1 MRFWLIVPT
10 ALLAFGASQA
20 WGPSAAWAADSG
32 GQNSSAGASVGGG
45 QVTVQAGEGQV
56 TPTTVA
62 KNSTKNAPGK
72 SPQVPA
78 DSCFL
83 TEASPAV
90 QQLLGIGGATPG
102 YWADWTCTGAPMTD
116 PIPLEWVV
124 AKPPTVAVNVALLA
138 LEAESK
144 LPLAAPT
151 IETAPPSGTTQLVGV
166 PTWLWI
172 DPEPW
177 QVQTTT
183 ATAGVVVVTA
193 TAIPARVV
201 WNMGDGTQVT
211 CDGPGTP
218 YDPSTPNGATDCSHT
233 WTQPSSGASG
243 GEFLVTA
250 TVYWQVAW
258 TAAGAPG
265 GGNFGLVAGP
275 TKQQDVRVTESQ
287 AINTPNTTGT

>member
-1 MRFWLIVPT
+1 MRFWLIAPT
-10 ALLAFGASQA
+10 AFLVFGASLA
-20 WGPSAAWAADSG
+20 LGPDAAWAADSG

-45 QVTVQAGEGQV
+45 QVTVQAGQFQV

-62 KNSTKNAPGK
+62 NKSTKNAPGK
-72 SPQVPA
+72 SAQVPT
-78 DSCFL
+78 DSCFA
-83 TEASPAV
+83 TEAPPSI

-102 YWADWTCTGAPMTD
+102 YWADWTCTGAVMSD

-124 AKPPTVAVNVALLA
+124 ATPPPLAVNVALLA

-144 LPLAAPT
+144 LPLDPPT

-172 DPEPW
+172 GSGSW
-177 QVQTTT
+177 QDRSAT
-183 ATAGVVVVTA
+183 ATAGTVVATA
-193 TAIPARVV
+193 TAEPAKVV

-211 CDGPGTP
+211 CDGPGTV
-218 YDPSTPNGATDCSHT
+218 YDPSAPNAATDCSYT
-233 WTQPSSGASG
+233 WTQPSSSATN
-243 GEFLVTA
+243 GEFTVTA

-265 GGNFGLVAGP
+265 GGTFGLVAGP
-275 TKQQDVRVTESQ
+275 TTQQEVRVTESQ
-287 AINTPNTTGT
+287 AINTPSTPGT